1 MDIVLLLLLILLNG
15 VFAMSE
21 MAVVSSRKSRLQNLA
36 DDGSPGAGSAL
47 LLHQEPSGFLSTIQV
62 GITSVGILS
71 GAIGEA
77 AIADPLAAW
86 LGSFTTIEPY
96 ARGVALTLTVVGL
109 TYFSVVVGELVPKRL
124 ALLAPEGIATLI
136 ARPMMILA
144 RLAHPLVTVL
154 SGSSAAILR
163 LLGARRKEEPP
174 VTDDEIKVLMEQG
187 AEAGVFH
194 ESEQEIVSN
203 VLRLDEQR
211 ISAIMTPRRE
221 MFVIDL
227 EEDEEIVW
235 QQLKETSYSR
245 VVVCRDGLEHV
256 LGVLQTG
263 DLLKKALG
271 GERVTVADLEALLR
285 PPLYV
290 PETVSTTQLLES
302 FRRARLQFAL
312 LINEYGDVQGVV
324 TLTDVLAAIVGEL
337 SVPEAPEDR
346 DMLQREDGSW
356 LVDGDVGIERMKS
369 VLDILD
375 DLPGEDENSFNTSGR
390 LHHAHAGPGAGPHRP
405 FRGRRLALR
414 GHGHGP
420 QPGGQGAALGAAVG
434 TGRRLTPAPLPAV
447 ATAPGLGQPFRP
459 AQGAAHLSAAAFE
472 EHIETGR
479 LRPHVAVA
487 PLPHQLVAGL
497 VVDRP
502 ARIGRP
508 EDAQHRVLAHAGLD
522 PCEVGH
528 VHHVLHRC
536 HLAGCVGTHHP
547 GLEPH
552 RSARIDELF
561 ATVRLTPAHGGF
573 AHHAIGVLQRA
584 A

>member
-77 AIADPLAAW
+77 AVADPLAAW
-86 LGSFTTIEPY
+86 LGSFSAIEPY

-144 RLAHPLVTVL
+144 RLAHPLVTIL
-154 SGSSAAILR
+154 SGSSAAVLR
-163 LLGARRKEEPP
+163 LFGARRKEEPP

-227 EEDEEIVW
+227 EEDEASVW
-235 QQLKETSYSR
+235 QSLMETSYSR

-271 GERVTVADLEALLR
+271 GERVTLADLESLLR

-312 LINEYGDVQGVV
+312 LIDEYGEVQGVV

-356 LVDGDVGIERMKS
+356 LVDGDVGIERLKS
-369 VLDILD
+369 VLDIVD
-375 DLPGEDENSFNTSGR
+375 DLPGEDENSFNTLGGFIMHTLGR
-390 LHHAHAGPGAGPHRP
+390 
-405 FRGRRLALR
+405 
-414 GHGHGP
+414 
-420 QPGGQGAALGAAVG
+420 V
-434 TGRRLTPAPLPAV
+434 PAPTDHFDAAGWRFEVMDMDRNRVDKVLLSVLP
-447 ATAPGLGQPFRP
+447 P
-459 AQGAAHLSAAAFE
+459 AL
-472 EHIETGR
+472 
-479 LRPHVAVA
+479 
-487 PLPHQLVAGL
+487 
-497 VVDRP
+497 
-502 ARIGRP
+502 
-508 EDAQHRVLAHAGLD
+508 EDD
-522 PCEVGH
+522 
-528 VHHVLHRC
+528 
-536 HLAGCVGTHHP
+536 
-547 GLEPH
+547 
-552 RSARIDELF
+552 
-561 ATVRLTPAHGGF
+561 
-573 AHHAIGVLQRA
+573 
-584 A
+584 